1 MFKLG
6 EYQKLVVSSKT
17 SSGYY
22 LKTPDSTLEVDIF
35 LPGNQVPEETEI
47 GDEFELFVYRDS
59 KDRLITTTRK
69 PVVTLHKLALL
80 KVVKASEFGAF
91 LQWGLERDLFLP
103 FSEQL
108 HPVKK
113 GEFVLI
119 RVYID
124 KSERLCATMKIQKE
138 LMTHPDFKVGE
149 LHQATVYRINEEIGI
164 FVAVEDFYDGLILKH
179 DVFGSPEIGE
189 KLELYISRIRD
200 DGRLLM
206 SFKKSVPLQIEDDIV
221 YILDQLKKADGFLPY
236 NDSSTPESIRSNF
249 NMSKKAFKRALGR
262 LYKAKQI
269 TILEDGIQLQTA
281 DEDDE

>member
-22 LKTPDSTLEVDIF
+22 LKTPDSTLDVDIF
-35 LPGNQVPEETEI
+35 LPGNQVPEDTQI
-47 GDEFELFVYRDS
+47 GDAFDLFVYRDS

-69 PVVTLHKLALL
+69 PKVTLHKLALL

-113 GEFVLI
+113 GEFVLV

-138 LMTHPDFKVGE
+138 LMTHPEFKVGE
-149 LHQATVYRINEEIGI
+149 FHHATVYRVNEEIGI

-179 DVFGSPEIGE
+179 DIFGSPEIGE

-206 SFKKSVPLQIEDDIV
+206 SFKKSAPLQIEDDIIH
-221 YILDQLKKADGFLPY
+221 ILDQLKNANGFLPY

-249 NMSKKAFKRALGR
+249 NMSKKAFKRALGK
-262 LYKAKQI
+262 LYKERQI
-269 TILEDGIQLQTA
+269 ILLEDGIQLQTA

>member
-6 EYQKLVVSSKT
+6 EYQNLVVSSKT

-22 LKTPDSTLEVDIF
+22 LKTPDSTLDVDIF
-35 LPGNQVPEETEI
+35 LPGNQVPEDTEI

-69 PVVTLHKLALL
+69 PKVTLHKLALL

-113 GEFVLI
+113 GEFILV

-138 LMTHPDFKVGE
+138 LSTHPEFKVGE
-149 LHQATVYRINEEIGI
+149 LHQATVYRINEDIGV
-164 FVAVEDFYDGLILKH
+164 FVAVEDFYDGLILNH
-179 DVFGSPEIGE
+179 DIFGSPKIGD
-189 KLELYISRIRD
+189 KLELYISRIRE
-200 DGRLLM
+200 DGRLIM
-206 SFKKSVPLQIEDDIV
+206 SFKKSVPLQIEDDILF
-221 YILDQLKKADGFLPY
+221 ILDELKKANGFLPFD
-236 NDSSTPESIRSNF
+236 DSSTPESIRASF

-262 LYKAKQI
+262 MYKARQI
-269 TILEDGIQLQTA
+269 TILDGGIKLNEPI
-281 DEDDE
+281 EDDE

>member
-35 LPGNQVPEETEI
+35 LPGNQVPEDTEI
-47 GDEFELFVYRDS
+47 GDEFELFIYRDS

-69 PVVTLHKLALL
+69 PKVTLHKLALL

-113 GEFVLI
+113 GEFVLV

-138 LMTHPDFKVGE
+138 LMTNSDFKVGE
-149 LHQATVYRINEEIGI
+149 LHLATVYRVNDEIGV

-179 DVFGSPEIGE
+179 DIFGSPEIGE

-206 SFKKSVPLQIEDDIV
+206 SFKKSVPLQIEDDII
-221 YILDQLKKADGFLPY
+221 YILDQLKKANGFLPY

-262 LYKAKQI
+262 LYKARQI
-269 TILEDGIQLQTA
+269 TILEDGIQLQTTI
-281 DEDDE
+281 EDDE